1 MYRHSRT
8 ANREWTRGAEKC
20 PLLILDEATSALASE
35 VEAAIQD
42 QLVGLIEG
50 KTVIAIARQL
60 SLNPGRHAE
69 RRRLGVPPLTVPAWN
84 TLIAGFEQQ
93 NAFVALLRLL
103 PLSECTVRG
112 AVQQPVFCQSVHFF
126 SLPSAFRHAATP
138 LMEVHASDAIFE
150 G

>member
-1 MYRHSRT
+1 
-8 ANREWTRGAEKC
+8 
-20 PLLILDEATSALASE
+20 

-103 PLSECTVRG
+103 PLSECTVGG
-112 AVQQPVFCQSVHFF
+112 AVQQPVFCQSSTFAPCPPR
-126 SLPSAFRHAATP
+126 SATLPTVNGSPCFGCNLRRMRLFWP
-138 LMEVHASDAIFE
+138 
-150 G
+150 